1 MYTITEQLE
10 NGFATDYWQV
20 IDPCGDVIAVCPNKP
35 CAEKVCK
42 AMNLV
47 PQMKNALNHAREC
60 LNQNCAATDY
70 NNASRAHVYAALEA
84 ANAA

>member
-35 CAEKVCK
+35 CAEKIIK
-42 AMNLV
+42 
-47 PQMKNALNHAREC
+47 ALN
-60 LNQNCAATDY
+60 AT
-70 NNASRAHVYAALEA
+70 NTKAFR
-84 ANAA
+84 NAA